1 MKEEVILVEKKEL
14 INTINDL
21 ALQLERQ
28 DAQLRELNRV
38 VADLGNTITC
48 SVYVAVSNRI
58 IFDF

>member
-1 MKEEVILVEKKEL
+1 MKEEVIIVEKKEL

-38 VADLGNTITC
+38 VADLGIITC
-48 SVYVAVSNRI
+48 SLM
-58 IFDF
+58 